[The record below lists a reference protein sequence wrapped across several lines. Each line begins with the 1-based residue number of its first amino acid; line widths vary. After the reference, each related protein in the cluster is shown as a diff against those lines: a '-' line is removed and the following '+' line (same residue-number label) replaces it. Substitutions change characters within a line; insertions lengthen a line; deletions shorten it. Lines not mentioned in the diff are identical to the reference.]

1 EKTLKEAGVAA
12 DGAGLLAYLRAQTP
26 TDAERAKLAATVRL
40 LGHRSFTVRQKA
52 QRTLTAAG
60 RPALVYLKAALHDRD
75 PAIARRAA
83 WAVAAIERVPFASV
97 MTAVAGRLAARRPPR
112 TVEALLAYLPSVTED
127 TVEEAI
133 LQALLAVG
141 VDEGKLHA
149 ALKAALTDREP
160 SRRAAAAFVYG

>member
-1 EKTLKEAGVAA
+1 
-12 DGAGLLAYLRAQTP
+12 
-26 TDAERAKLAATVRL
+26 
-40 LGHRSFTVRQKA
+40 RQKA

-75 PAIARRAA
+75 PEIARRAA
-83 WAVAAIERVPFASV
+83 WAVEVIERVPYSSV
-97 MTAVAGRLAARRPPR
+97 MTAVARRLAARRPPR

-141 VDEGKLHA
+141 GDEGKLHA

-160 SRRAAAAFVYG
+160 SRRAAAAFVYGRAKPPQTEPLLPLLRDADATVRLRAAEGLVL